1 MESDNFE
8 CTLLVI
14 LEMGLSLFGIVSN
27 LLIVNTLRE
36 ENSPLRSSTLNILL
50 LNLCFSNLIIS
61 FLVKPI
67 CAIYIGYALST
78 GKNEVNRLCTNIFTF
93 LKRLVG
99 VYFLLLMLNIE
110 LTGNVVL
117 T

>member
-78 GKNEVNRLCTNIFTF
+78 GKNEVSNIFVSYMFTKKYVAEN
-93 LKRLVG
+93 LINNGSVA
-99 VYFLLLMLNIE
+99 LL
-110 LTGNVVL
+110 
-117 T
+117 

>member
-1 MESDNFE
+1 MSGFGSG
-8 CTLLVI
+8 LGQVWVI
-14 LEMGLSLFGIVSN
+14 PPGFGFSGTR
-27 LLIVNTLRE
+27 LHHYLRE

-78 GKNEVNRLCTNIFTF
+78 GKNEVSNIFVSYMFT
-93 LKRLVG
+93 KKICSR
-99 VYFLLLMLNIE
+99 E
-110 LTGNVVL
+110 LDK
-117 T
+117 